1 MLGYVVYLE
10 HQTLLQSPLIST
22 TGCCLCFGSISSLFL
37 ELFLHWS
44 PVAYW
49 SPADQGSSSCSVL
62 SFCLFILFMGFS
74 RHEYWSCL
82 PFSSPVDHVLSE
94 FSTTAHPPWVALHS
108 MAHSFIEFD
117 KAVVHV
123 IRLASFLLLWFQS
136 VCHLMPSLSTYLYV
150 TLLLLS
156 HFSHVRPC
164 ATPQTSGSP
173 VPGTLQARTLEWFA
187 ISFSNAWKWKVKVKS
202 LCRSQLLVTLWT
214 TAYQAPPSMGFSRQE
229 YWSGVPLPS
238 PPLYHRRPLTE
249 KIGYTSLINQLLL
262 SITCQ
267 SRNQ

>member
-1 MLGYVVYLE
+1 MWSDWQVFCYCGFSLSAIWCPLSAPTFMSLCCCWVTSVMSDSVRP
-10 HQTLLQSPLIST
+10 HRHQDPPPQTL
-22 TGCCLCFGSISSLFL
+22 
-37 ELFLHWS
+37 
-44 PVAYW
+44 
-49 SPADQGSSSCSVL
+49 
-62 SFCLFILFMGFS
+62 
-74 RHEYWSCL
+74 
-82 PFSSPVDHVLSE
+82 
-94 FSTTAHPPWVALHS
+94 
-108 MAHSFIEFD
+108 
-117 KAVVHV
+117 
-123 IRLASFLLLWFQS
+123 
-136 VCHLMPSLSTYLYV
+136 
-150 TLLLLS
+150 
-156 HFSHVRPC
+156 
-164 ATPQTSGSP
+164 GSP